1 MEKVE
6 KKTEKEAERGKVD
19 DSRQAPVVIARC
31 LSNSKLLH
39 SLSLN
44 CFCLRMQKKRK
55 DSKSRKQHSEGD
67 GCDKGGGKVQPKR
80 AQCEILVNFA

>member
-1 MEKVE
+1 M
-6 KKTEKEAERGKVD
+6 KTEKEAERGKVD

-55 DSKSRKQHSEGD
+55 DSKGRKQQSEGD
-67 GCDKGGGKVQPKR
+67 GAMRGEGRYNLNVPNAK
-80 AQCEILVNFA
+80 FS

>member
-44 CFCLRMQKKRK
+44 CFCLRMQKKK
-55 DSKSRKQHSEGD
+55 GLKKQKAAFRRGW
-67 GCDKGGGKVQPKR
+67 CDEGGGEVQPKR